1 MPSKFSYSHASA
13 LDALRGH
20 FRPEFLNRIDEVII
34 FDRLTDTDLI
44 REFWILNLQ
53 DDRLEIHRQPEGP
66 AYREQI
72 IIPADGTASPLAF
85 PDVTVALA
93 EILPPR

>member
-1 MPSKFSYSHASA
+1 MSA
-13 LDALRGH
+13 LAAIY
-20 FRPEFLNRIDEVII
+20 EFTAEELHP
-34 FDRLTDTDLI
+34 L
-44 REFWILNLQ
+44 
-53 DDRLEIHRQPEGP
+53 LEIHRQPAVP

-85 PDVTVALA
+85 PDVTIALA